1 MADLKNMT
9 GTEAFQ
15 LAKDESALTIE
26 EIAERLTVSPSVIKR
41 YLNAGDNY
49 LPSLEMIPRLCSTLG
64 NNILLRWLEAQVEA
78 EENAVPPAQNRTE
91 VLTSVVRAGA
101 ALGNVQRILAETQV
115 IVPHN
120 ARKLRSALN
129 DVITECRVAKE
140 SLQPLAARKDL
151 AECTHI
157 LCMKKASFDKENLFQ
172 LAETAEKK
180 LIANEW
186 RRLYAASLATVFE
199 CLFERRPRH
208 VRAALLA

>member
-78 EENAVPPAQNRTE
+78 EENAVPPAQN
-91 VLTSVVRAGA
+91 TSATA
-101 ALGNVQRILAETQV
+101 
-115 IVPHN
+115 
-120 ARKLRSALN
+120 SA
-129 DVITECRVAKE
+129 
-140 SLQPLAARKDL
+140 P
-151 AECTHI
+151 
-157 LCMKKASFDKENLFQ
+157 
-172 LAETAEKK
+172 
-180 LIANEW
+180 
-186 RRLYAASLATVFE
+186 ATWT
-199 CLFERRPRH
+199 L
-208 VRAALLA
+208 

>member
-91 VLTSVVRAGA
+91 VLTSV
-101 ALGNVQRILAETQV
+101 AETQV

-172 LAETAEKK
+172 
-180 LIANEW
+180 NW
-186 RRLYAASLATVFE
+186 RKPQRKN
-199 CLFERRPRH
+199 
-208 VRAALLA
+208 

>member
-91 VLTSVVRAGA
+91 VLTSVVRAGPPSA
-101 ALGNVQRILAETQV
+101 TCSGFS
-115 IVPHN
+115 
-120 ARKLRSALN
+120 RKRRSL
-129 DVITECRVAKE
+129 
-140 SLQPLAARKDL
+140 SLTMP
-151 AECTHI
+151 
-157 LCMKKASFDKENLFQ
+157 
-172 LAETAEKK
+172 
-180 LIANEW
+180 ANS
-186 RRLYAASLATVFE
+186 A
-199 CLFERRPRH
+199 PP
-208 VRAALLA
+208 

>member
-157 LCMKKASFDKENLFQ
+157 LCMKKASLKGSFNRSCKWSVKFLQKFYIHRLQ
-172 LAETAEKK
+172 IYSITIT
-180 LIANEW
+180 LINK
-186 RRLYAASLATVFE
+186 
-199 CLFERRPRH
+199 
-208 VRAALLA
+208 ALSFICICQY

>member
-78 EENAVPPAQNRTE
+78 EENAVPPA
-91 VLTSVVRAGA
+91 VRAGA

-172 LAETAEKK
+172 
-180 LIANEW
+180 NW
-186 RRLYAASLATVFE
+186 RKPQRKN
-199 CLFERRPRH
+199 
-208 VRAALLA
+208 

>member
-9 GTEAFQ
+9 GTEAFR

-140 SLQPLAARKDL
+140 SLQPFGGTQRSGRMYPY
-151 AECTHI
+151 I
-157 LCMKKASFDKENLFQ
+157 VY
-172 LAETAEKK
+172 EKG
-180 LIANEW
+180 
-186 RRLYAASLATVFE
+186 F
-199 CLFERRPRH
+199 F
-208 VRAALLA
+208 

>member
-26 EIAERLTVSPSVIKR
+26 EIAERLTVSPSVIKH

-172 LAETAEKK
+172 
-180 LIANEW
+180 NW
-186 RRLYAASLATVFE
+186 RKPQRKN
-199 CLFERRPRH
+199 
-208 VRAALLA
+208 

>member
-1 MADLKNMT
+1 M
-9 GTEAFQ
+9 
-15 LAKDESALTIE
+15 
-26 EIAERLTVSPSVIKR
+26 
-41 YLNAGDNY
+41 
-49 LPSLEMIPRLCSTLG
+49 
-64 NNILLRWLEAQVEA
+64 
-78 EENAVPPAQNRTE
+78 
-91 VLTSVVRAGA
+91 TSVVRAGA

-172 LAETAEKK
+172 
-180 LIANEW
+180 NW
-186 RRLYAASLATVFE
+186 RKPQRKN
-199 CLFERRPRH
+199 
-208 VRAALLA
+208 

>member
-101 ALGNVQRILAETQV
+101 ALGNV
-115 IVPHN
+115 PHN

-172 LAETAEKK
+172 
-180 LIANEW
+180 NW
-186 RRLYAASLATVFE
+186 RKPQRKN
-199 CLFERRPRH
+199 
-208 VRAALLA
+208 

>member
-78 EENAVPPAQNRTE
+78 EENAVPPAKQDR
-91 VLTSVVRAGA
+91 G
-101 ALGNVQRILAETQV
+101 ID
-115 IVPHN
+115 
-120 ARKLRSALN
+120 LRG
-129 DVITECRVAKE
+129 
-140 SLQPLAARKDL
+140 P
-151 AECTHI
+151 
-157 LCMKKASFDKENLFQ
+157 
-172 LAETAEKK
+172 
-180 LIANEW
+180 
-186 RRLYAASLATVFE
+186 RRG
-199 CLFERRPRH
+199 RPRQ
-208 VRAALLA
+208 RAADSRGNAGHCPSQCPQTPLRPE

>member
-78 EENAVPPAQNRTE
+78 EENAVPPAQNRTAAD
-91 VLTSVVRAGA
+91 SRGNAGHCPS
-101 ALGNVQRILAETQV
+101 QCPQT
-115 IVPHN
+115 P
-120 ARKLRSALN
+120 LRP
-129 DVITECRVAKE
+129 E
-140 SLQPLAARKDL
+140 
-151 AECTHI
+151 
-157 LCMKKASFDKENLFQ
+157 
-172 LAETAEKK
+172 
-180 LIANEW
+180 
-186 RRLYAASLATVFE
+186 
-199 CLFERRPRH
+199 
-208 VRAALLA
+208 

>member
-91 VLTSVVRAGA
+91 VLTSV
-101 ALGNVQRILAETQV
+101 
-115 IVPHN
+115 
-120 ARKLRSALN
+120 SA
-129 DVITECRVAKE
+129 
-140 SLQPLAARKDL
+140 PG
-151 AECTHI
+151 
-157 LCMKKASFDKENLFQ
+157 
-172 LAETAEKK
+172 
-180 LIANEW
+180 
-186 RRLYAASLATVFE
+186 
-199 CLFERRPRH
+199 RPRQ
-208 VRAALLA
+208 RAADSRGNAGHCPSQCPQTPLRPE

>member
-26 EIAERLTVSPSVIKR
+26 EIAERLTVSPS
-41 YLNAGDNY
+41 GDNY

-172 LAETAEKK
+172 
-180 LIANEW
+180 NW
-186 RRLYAASLATVFE
+186 RKPQRKN
-199 CLFERRPRH
+199 
-208 VRAALLA
+208 

>member
-1 MADLKNMT
+1 MYKR
-9 GTEAFQ
+9 Q
-15 LAKDESALTIE
+15 
-26 EIAERLTVSPSVIKR
+26 R

-157 LCMKKASFDKENLFQ
+157 SVSYTHLPSRAGYVSIPARKSAPGTMW
-172 LAETAEKK
+172 T
-180 LIANEW
+180 
-186 RRLYAASLATVFE
+186 RR
-199 CLFERRPRH
+199 
-208 VRAALLA
+208 

>member
-1 MADLKNMT
+1 MAHRHEVIVVGAGGAGLTAALYAAKEGADVAVVSKLYPTRSHT
-9 GTEAFQ
+9 GA
-15 LAKDESALTIE
+15 
-26 EIAERLTVSPSVIKR
+26 
-41 YLNAGDNY
+41 
-49 LPSLEMIPRLCSTLG
+49 
-64 NNILLRWLEAQVEA
+64 AQGGI
-78 EENAVPPAQNRTE
+78 
-91 VLTSVVRAGA
+91 GA

-172 LAETAEKK
+172 
-180 LIANEW
+180 NW
-186 RRLYAASLATVFE
+186 RKPQRKN
-199 CLFERRPRH
+199 
-208 VRAALLA
+208 

>member
-91 VLTSVVRAGA
+91 VLTSVVRAG
-101 ALGNVQRILAETQV
+101 
-115 IVPHN
+115 
-120 ARKLRSALN
+120 
-129 DVITECRVAKE
+129 
-140 SLQPLAARKDL
+140 
-151 AECTHI
+151 
-157 LCMKKASFDKENLFQ
+157 
-172 LAETAEKK
+172 
-180 LIANEW
+180 
-186 RRLYAASLATVFE
+186 
-199 CLFERRPRH
+199 RPRQC
-208 VRAALLA
+208 AADSRGNAGHCPSQCPQTPLRPE